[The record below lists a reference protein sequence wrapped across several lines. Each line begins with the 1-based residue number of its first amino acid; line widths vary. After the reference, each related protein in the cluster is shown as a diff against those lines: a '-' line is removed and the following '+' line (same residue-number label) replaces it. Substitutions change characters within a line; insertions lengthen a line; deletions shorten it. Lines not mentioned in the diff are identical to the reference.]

1 MIYNFNCKLKNNT
14 FKYKVEAENITQAK
28 IKVREHIK
36 NAVVIEEVK
45 PILNDDLNIFG
56 DNDIFERF
64 NNIFNKK

>member
-28 IKVREHIK
+28 VKVREHIK

-45 PILNDDLNIFG
+45 PILNDNLDM
-56 DNDIFERF
+56 FERL
-64 NNIFNKK
+64 NNIINKK

>member
-28 IKVREHIK
+28 VKVREHIK

-45 PILNDDLNIFG
+45 PILNDDLDIFS
-56 DNDIFERF
+56 DNDVFERL
-64 NNIFNKK
+64 NNILNKK